1 MVQWLVD
8 RFRDRSGDHVRA
20 PLTHSL
26 IMQFSTRQY
35 NALER
40 AITERMRIAII
51 RRGNEFV
58 VLPERISLKNGRE
71 TLDTVQPATGD
82 HMSIFLDE
90 IDGFEIV
97 GS

>member
-1 MVQWLVD
+1 
-8 RFRDRSGDHVRA
+8 
-20 PLTHSL
+20 
-26 IMQFSTRQY
+26 MQFSTRQY